1 MEMHMVHW
9 KLAYKSPIEAVKHR
23 DGLAVLAVVFSASA
37 AFKDYPW
44 LQVEMILK
52 KDVINQC

>member
-1 MEMHMVHW
+1 MVHW